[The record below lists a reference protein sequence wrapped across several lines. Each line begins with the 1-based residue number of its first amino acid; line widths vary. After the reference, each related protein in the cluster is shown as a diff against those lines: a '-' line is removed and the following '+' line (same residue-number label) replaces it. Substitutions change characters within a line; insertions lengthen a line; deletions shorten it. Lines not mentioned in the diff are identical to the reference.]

1 MTHTQ
6 LFIMS
11 LTSPKKL
18 GAMRFMPIGK
28 VLQYAFLLVT
38 ILTVFS
44 FARFTT
50 GVTDSTLD
58 MSGLMEYVE
67 DIRFLLYP
75 VAFILLFIVNTLLLF
90 ARISLYALVGTLFM
104 HSMQRRGEYR
114 NVWRTATFAITWAT
128 LLSIVFEF
136 VPIPAI
142 ITTSIAIFITMLFI
156 FIGLTKYPK
165 LPPTTK

>member
-18 GAMRFMPIGK
+18 GAVRFMPIGK
-28 VLQYAFLLVT
+28 VLQYAFLLIT
-38 ILTVFS
+38 LLTVFS

-50 GVTDSTLD
+50 GVADSTLD

-75 VAFILLFIVNTLLLF
+75 VAFILLFIVNTLLMF
-90 ARISLYALVGTLFM
+90 ARISLYALAGTLFM
-104 HSMQRRGEYR
+104 HTMKRRGEYR

-128 LLSIVFEF
+128 LLTMVFEF
-136 VPIPAI
+136 VPLP
-142 ITTSIAIFITMLFI
+142 TLVSTSIAIFITMLFI
-156 FIGLTKYPK
+156 IIGLTKYPQ
-165 LPPTTK
+165 LPPATK

>member
-18 GAMRFMPIGK
+18 GAVRFMPIGK
-28 VLQYAFLLVT
+28 VLQYAFLLIT
-38 ILTVFS
+38 LLTVFS

-50 GVTDSTLD
+50 GVADSTLD

-75 VAFILLFIVNTLLLF
+75 VAFILLFIVNTLLMF
-90 ARISLYALVGTLFM
+90 ARISLYALAGT
-104 HSMQRRGEYR
+104 
-114 NVWRTATFAITWAT
+114 
-128 LLSIVFEF
+128 
-136 VPIPAI
+136 
-142 ITTSIAIFITMLFI
+142 
-156 FIGLTKYPK
+156 
-165 LPPTTK
+165 

>member
-18 GAMRFMPIGK
+18 GAVRFMPIGK

-114 NVWRTATFAITWAT
+114 NVWHTATFAITWAT
-128 LLSIVFEF
+128 LLSIAFEF